1 MTTSIMGDL
10 TLSLEDRIEEAI
22 NTARGTFQTGRTRP
36 LKWRITQLK
45 ALKTMLDE
53 HEHAFCSALYRD
65 LGKSYFEANYIELD
79 NVRNSCDFF
88 VKNLKKL
95 MKPKSADV
103 PWYMKSSTKA
113 KVIHE
118 PLGVVLIFSAWNY
131 PLLLALDPL
140 VAAIA
145 AGNAVVVKPAEC
157 AKSMCLILKQLLPKY
172 LDAHAV
178 KVLEATKE
186 ECAVLLTYKFDK
198 IFYTG
203 SPRIGRII
211 MEAAAKHLTPVTLEL
226 GGKSPA
232 IVDSTADIFTAA
244 RRLAATKWMINCGQT
259 CIAPD
264 YVLVHSDVT
273 SLFLEGLKQ
282 SLLSFMSPLLESA
295 NTDVETDQE
304 TDFMPRIINKES
316 LARLQTLL
324 DEVQDSVV
332 FKLGETDTKKLTMM
346 PTILLNP
353 SMESKIMQ
361 EEIFGPILPVLQV
374 HNMEEAINFVC
385 SRPQPLA
392 LYMFTSNKKLAKEVV
407 EKTSSG
413 SVVINDAGTQ
423 FGLESIPFGGIGESG
438 MGSYHGRYGF
448 DTFSH
453 QKGVVTTQASSDDPI
468 RYPPY
473 SAKNKAI
480 LRACLRNK
488 SMLDVILIK
497 LGMRKF

>member
-1 MTTSIMGDL
+1 MWKNFGVH
-10 TLSLEDRIEEAI
+10 EKNRIEEAI

-65 LGKSYFEANYIELD
+65 LGKSHFEANYIELE

-88 VKNLKKL
+88 IKNLKEL

-103 PWYMKSSTKA
+103 PWYMKRSTKA
-113 KVIHE
+113 KVVHE

-140 VAAIA
+140 AATIA
-145 AGNAVVVKPAEC
+145 AGNAVIVKPVEC
-157 AKSMCLILKQLLPKY
+157 AKSMCLILKKLLPKY
-172 LDAHAV
+172 LDTHAV
-178 KVLEATKE
+178 KVLEDTQE
-186 ECAVLLTYKFDK
+186 ECAILLTYKFDK

-203 SPRIGRII
+203 SPPIGRII

-232 IVDSTADIFTAA
+232 IVDSTADIFTVA

-264 YVLVHSDVT
+264 YVL
-273 SLFLEGLKQ
+273 
-282 SLLSFMSPLLESA
+282 SA
-295 NTDVETDQE
+295 NIDVETYRE
-304 TDFMPRIINKES
+304 IDFMLRIINKES

-332 FKLGETDTKKLTMM
+332 FKLGETDTERLMMM
-346 PTILLNP
+346 PTILLDP
-353 SMESKIMQ
+353 PMESKIMQ
-361 EEIFGPILPVLQV
+361 KEIFGPILLVLQV
-374 HNMEEAINFVC
+374 HNMEEAISFVC

-392 LYMFTSNKKLAKEVV
+392 LYMFTTNKKLAEEVV

-423 FGLESIPFGGIGESG
+423 FGLESIPFGGIGETLQHIGGIPTSG

-453 QKGVVTTQASSDDPI
+453 QKGVVTTQASGDDPI
-468 RYPPY
+468 HYPPY